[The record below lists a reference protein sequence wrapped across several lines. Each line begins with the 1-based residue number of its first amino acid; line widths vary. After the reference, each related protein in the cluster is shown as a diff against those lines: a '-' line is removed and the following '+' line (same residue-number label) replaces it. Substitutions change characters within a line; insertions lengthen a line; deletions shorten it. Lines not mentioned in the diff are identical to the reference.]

1 MYYYITQA
9 LEVRERS
16 NWWLIVESLDFDF
29 IMIHVFLYVSVSFV
43 TNIEDHAQALLAP
56 IDMKWV

>member
-1 MYYYITQA
+1 
-9 LEVRERS
+9 
-16 NWWLIVESLDFDF
+16 
-29 IMIHVFLYVSVSFV
+29 MIHVFLYVSVSFV